1 MPRHLPCWT
10 PLLRH
15 CLSWLVLTM
24 GLGLVR
30 LSAIDVEHFY
40 CGSGMAIEKAADAAQ
55 YIFVGSVTKYGTIEA
70 EGPMVHS
77 MTEVEVKIDKP
88 LFGDASDH
96 LVVTLRVHAPSKVY
110 PKGES
115 DPLLGAPYLFFIKK
129 SGKDGFEVLKMI
141 DTNDDVARKVGD
153 MITASGKK

>member
-1 MPRHLPCWT
+1 MAASVVRPGTYALGRGGASRPARSACMHPVLESPAMPRHLPCWT

-88 LFGDASDH
+88 
-96 LVVTLRVHAPSKVY
+96 
-110 PKGES
+110 
-115 DPLLGAPYLFFIKK
+115 
-129 SGKDGFEVLKMI
+129 
-141 DTNDDVARKVGD
+141 
-153 MITASGKK
+153 